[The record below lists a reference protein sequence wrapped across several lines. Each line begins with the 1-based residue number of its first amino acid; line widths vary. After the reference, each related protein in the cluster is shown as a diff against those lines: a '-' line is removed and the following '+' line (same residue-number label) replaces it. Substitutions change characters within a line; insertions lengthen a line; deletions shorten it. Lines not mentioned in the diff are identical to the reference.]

1 MKFFINC
8 RSGVPIYRQLI
19 QQIKNGIVGGFLKPG
34 VQLATVQEIT
44 LELTVNPNTV
54 VRAYRE
60 LKMRGLLQNIQGL
73 FIGIPH
79 CLVMG
84 KRMHIFD

>member
-1 MKFFINC
+1 
-8 RSGVPIYRQLI
+8 VPIYRQLV
-19 QQIKNGIVGGFLKPG
+19 QQIENGIVGGLLKPG
-34 VQLATVQEIT
+34 DQLPTVREVA

-79 CLVMG
+79 RLVMG
-84 KRMHIFD
+84 KRMHIFDQ